1 MRVLGVDPG
10 SVRTGFGVVEKSGNV
25 FRWIEHGE
33 AAPPRRLD
41 LPHRIHAIAE
51 RVGEVMDRVRPD
63 CVAVEEAFY
72 HESVRSTLVLGHVRG
87 ALLVAA
93 VRRGLAIAEYSPREV
108 KMSVAGSGG
117 AAKEQVAF
125 MVRRL
130 LGLRGALPAD
140 AADALAVA
148 LCHLH
153 RERRLAPEARAM
165 SAAAERLEALLAR
178 RPAPAAVIV
187 QALHARRAAPGTA
200 AKGQAPLARR
210 FAPATG
216 RRRAA
221 RGAAEAAGRAREAGA
236 GRGGTR

>member
-10 SVRTGFGVVEKSGNV
+10 SVRTGFGVVERSGNL
-25 FRWIEHGE
+25 FRCLEHGE

-41 LPHRIHAIAE
+41 LPHRIHAIVE
-51 RVGEVMDRVRPD
+51 RVGEVMDRVQPD

-93 VRRGLAIAEYSPREV
+93 LQRGLKVAEYSPREV
-108 KMSVAGSGG
+108 KLSVAGSGA

-130 LGLRGALPAD
+130 LAVKRALPPD

-153 RERRLAPEARAM
+153 RERNLMPAARAM

-178 RPAPAAVIV
+178 RPA
-187 QALHARRAAPGTA
+187 RATSAA
-200 AKGQAPLARR
+200 AKLALLARQSK
-210 FAPATG
+210 
-216 RRRAA
+216 
-221 RGAAEAAGRAREAGA
+221 RGAAAGMRAREAAREGA
-236 GRGGTR
+236 RGAKRSGAASAEPGRAPELARGSTR